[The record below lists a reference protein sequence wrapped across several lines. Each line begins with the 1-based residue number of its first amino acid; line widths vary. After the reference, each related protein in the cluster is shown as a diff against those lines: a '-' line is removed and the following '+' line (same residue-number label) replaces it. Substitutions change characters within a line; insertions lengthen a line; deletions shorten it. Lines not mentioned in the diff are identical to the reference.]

1 MNHSTGLTLIELL
14 IAVAISALIG
24 VTTFALV
31 QVTLNTDRSI
41 AVVTQE
47 TNTLARAFNRMAD
60 DFMQLAPT
68 RNIRSAFGD
77 YEGYIHRDFD
87 TLKLVRN
94 GWSISA
100 FSPYERS
107 TLQRV
112 SYQLAQRGSELC
124 PYLDDLDTD
133 TQCLIRSYTNHLDDD
148 GTFEWHHQMLA
159 EHITGI
165 EWRFLVE
172 DSMTGRTDFVTQLPR
187 FDQETRALESS
198 IKAIE
203 VVIRVENGF
212 EYSRLFN
219 VPTTPKPNEGESRD
233 AQ

>member
-1 MNHSTGLTLIELL
+1 MKRITGLTLVELL
-14 IAVAISALIG
+14 IAIAISALIG
-24 VTTFALV
+24 IATFTLV

-41 AVVTQE
+41 AVVTKE

-68 RNIRSAFGD
+68 RNVRSAFGD

-124 PYLDDLDTD
+124 PYQDDLDTD
-133 TQCLIRSYTNHLDDD
+133 TQCLVRSYTNHLDDD

-159 EHITGI
+159 EHITSI

-172 DSMTGRTDFVTQLPR
+172 DAMTGRTDFVTQLPR
-187 FDQETRALESS
+187 FDQETRELESP
-198 IKAIE
+198 ITAIE
-203 VVIRVENGF
+203 VLVSVANGH

-219 VPTTPKPNEGESRD
+219 VPTTPKQNKGENRD
-233 AQ
+233 AP